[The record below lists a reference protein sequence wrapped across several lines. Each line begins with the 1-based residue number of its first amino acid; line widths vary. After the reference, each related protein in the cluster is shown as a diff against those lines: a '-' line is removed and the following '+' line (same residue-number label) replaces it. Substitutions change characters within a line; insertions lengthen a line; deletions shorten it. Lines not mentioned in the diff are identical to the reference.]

1 MRRFLSDRRLVLIVL
16 GAVVVLSAGARGV
29 FTQTQTSASATEEAP
44 LQTPSVEAGGRR
56 LG

>member
-1 MRRFLSDRRLVLIVL
+1 MRRFLSDRRLALIVL
-16 GAVVVLSAGARGV
+16 GAVVVLSAGARSV